1 MDYYNTIYTY
11 LAILA
16 ALKWTSST
24 TGQPDNT
31 TPAHKYPSAVH
42 TQQQCVCTQHNDL
55 PIYERPSTHSIPIG
69 NMYHGDCK
77 LYYQQQYHTAA
88 FLPVLHYHQVGY
100 VINDSNTNVNPCP
113 NFVTEKED
121 KLITTT
127 ARPSQCNKL
136 ALFTDIAYKK
146 NVGIQSSLKCP
157 GNVNHDADAAVMA
170 FCSAPDPALWLRGI
184 KVTENCNQLAQYI
197 PVAVFDHQ
205 STYQQ
210 AAGILLA
217 CNQQVIHIATQNCTE
232 GLHIT
237 EVTISD
243 KPTSLEYH
251 VVEWP

>member
-121 KLITTT
+121 K
-127 ARPSQCNKL
+127 R
-136 ALFTDIAYKK
+136 
-146 NVGIQSSLKCP
+146 
-157 GNVNHDADAAVMA
+157 NVNHDADAAVMA